1 MSRHR
6 PEWTR
11 TIRFRLTVTYS
22 LLLFGLAA
30 LVVGGIYLGLSRSL
44 DAQPAARTFDV
55 QKQYRGITVERFT
68 AAEVSVVERV
78 VNYTT
83 LRTLRLYSVGTL
95 GGLPGRRRRRGE
107 RGVPAAGRRPA
118 PAAPTGLNR

>member
-44 DAQPAARTFDV
+44 DAQPVARTFDV
-55 QKQYRGITVERFT
+55 QKQYRGLLDDASHEP
-68 AAEVSVVERV
+68 
-78 VNYTT
+78 
-83 LRTLRLYSVGTL
+83 
-95 GGLPGRRRRRGE
+95 GLSPPTRSRGSNPPEPLTRRRRPRPISSTPGGGPE
-107 RGVPAAGRRPA
+107 RPDQVVW
-118 PAAPTGLNR
+118 